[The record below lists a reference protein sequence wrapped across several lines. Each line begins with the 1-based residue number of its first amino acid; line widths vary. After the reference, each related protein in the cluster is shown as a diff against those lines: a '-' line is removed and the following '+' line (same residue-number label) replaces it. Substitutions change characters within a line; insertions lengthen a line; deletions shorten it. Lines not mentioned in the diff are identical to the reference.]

1 MKKYLFLFLPAIIFS
16 IISHAQ
22 ECPKR
27 EFRGAWIQC
36 VNGQWI
42 GLGRDRMQQ
51 TLRYQLDE
59 LQKDEMHCT
68 RATSS
73 HGVAILPAARDKHPK
88 HDGIH
93 CNG

>member
-51 TLRYQLDE
+51 TLTYQL
-59 LQKDEMHCT
+59 
-68 RATSS
+68 ATSS